1 MQRFTVRHT
10 LQTAMPHTSRTWT
23 SKFGAYLAQH
33 CPRRFAA
40 SVHLSAADEAA
51 ARAAAA
57 AKPWLAPPHNRSVAN
72 WLYISAACVGGVV
85 WFGGVTRLTESGLSL
100 VEWKPISGVRPPLTD
115 AEWEQ
120 EFKHYQK
127 FPEFQ
132 QKPDMTMREFKFIF
146 FWEWAHRV
154 LARSLGLVFGGPLLY
169 YTARGHF
176 KGNGKFLAG
185 LFGIL
190 GLGGAQGFMGWYM
203 VKSGLD
209 DKILEE
215 RRKATVSAYRLA
227 AHLVLAFTIY
237 SFMLRMGYGLK
248 LPVMAPFPR
257 FAQVQLWSRLSF
269 SIMFLTAISGAF
281 VAGLDAGLMYNDDF
295 PWMAGGVFPPS
306 DHLFALEPAWRNIFE
321 NPSMAQTIHR
331 VMAGVTFVA
340 ITGLN
345 VAASRRRGFIPRPV
359 FRNLMYVNTALV
371 LQVAL
376 GFWTVMSSVDI
387 PVAATHQIGA
397 LILLSTLIRM
407 CAVLGSRGVILA

>member
-1 MQRFTVRHT
+1 MQRFATRRA
-10 LQTAMPHTSRTWT
+10 LSAMQPPVSRGW
-23 SKFGAYLAQH
+23 SARLGSYWAQQ

-40 SVHLSAADEAA
+40 TAHLSAADAAA
-51 ARAAAA
+51 ARVAAAT
-57 AKPWLAPPHNRSVAN
+57 KPWVAPAHNRSVAN
-72 WLYISAACVGGVV
+72 WLYVSAACVGGVV
-85 WFGGVTRLTESGLSL
+85 WFGGITRLTESGLSL
-100 VEWKPISGVRPPLTD
+100 VEWKPISGVRPPLSD
-115 AEWEQ
+115 EEWET

-132 QKPDMTMREFKFIF
+132 QKPNMTMREFQFIF

-169 YTARGHF
+169 YAARGRF

-185 LFGIL
+185 LVGIL

-209 DKILEE
+209 AKILEE

-257 FAQVQLWSRLSF
+257 FAKVQLWSRLSF
-269 SIMFLTAISGAF
+269 TMMFLTATTGAF

-295 PWMAGGVFPPS
+295 PWMAGGVFPPA
-306 DHLFALEPAWRNIFE
+306 DHLFAVQPAWRNVFE
-321 NPSMAQTIHR
+321 NPSMAQTAHR
-331 VMAGVTFVA
+331 VMAGVTFLT

-345 VAASRRRGFIPRPV
+345 VAASRRRGFIPRLV
-359 FRNLMYVNTALV
+359 FRNLMFVNTALL
-371 LQVAL
+371 LQVGL
-376 GFWTVMSSVDI
+376 GFWTVMSTVDI
-387 PVAATHQIGA
+387 PVAASHQIGA
-397 LILLSTLIRM
+397 LVLLSTLIRM
-407 CAVLGSRGVILA
+407 CAILGSRGVILA